1 MASLDI
7 QPEIGR
13 AYQKIVSGAPF
24 NKPSST
30 YAQWAVFS
38 VSAPLQN
45 AFVQSS
51 AKASTLKVQSAGGQP
66 ARVFCFMRPN
76 DTPKNS

>member
-7 QPEIGR
+7 PPEIGR
-13 AYQKIVSGAPF
+13 SYHKVVSGSAPT
-24 NKPSST
+24 KSSPT

-51 AKASTLKVQSAGGQP
+51 KASVLKVHTAGGEKH
-66 ARVFCFMRPN
+66 FDFWL
-76 DTPKNS
+76 